1 MKQFLFGVIACAL
14 LSPTLSA
21 QNFPLQEFIEQHQND
36 PGFTHAF
43 LSKDLF
49 EVTTKSELS
58 DETWNGLHQVV
69 RNLGGLRILA
79 ADSIPKALDYYKE
92 VMAIIPD
99 HEFDELLTVRHE
111 RENVRIWSKSE
122 DDLVT
127 DLVLLVGSD
136 QEFVLVC
143 FAGNLELGNI
153 AALADLF
160 EVKQVE
166 QLTKTSS
173 AVSIDFSISPNPSQG
188 ELMLNYFEEQDS
200 PASLIIMDQS
210 GRMVANLIL
219 SGASSQQI
227 ILPDLSSGIYWLQLK
242 TKQGKIGLKQLQ
254 LINR

>member
-1 MKQFLFGVIACAL
+1 M
-14 LSPTLSA
+14 
-21 QNFPLQEFIEQHQND
+21 
-36 PGFTHAF
+36 
-43 LSKDLF
+43 
-49 EVTTKSELS
+49 
-58 DETWNGLHQVV
+58 
-69 RNLGGLRILA
+69 
-79 ADSIPKALDYYKE
+79 
-92 VMAIIPD
+92 
-99 HEFDELLTVRHE
+99 
-111 RENVRIWSKSE
+111 
-122 DDLVT
+122 
-127 DLVLLVGSD
+127 
-136 QEFVLVC
+136 
-143 FAGNLELGNI
+143 GNI

-200 PASLIIMDQS
+200 PETLIIMDQS